1 MCLAIPGKIIS
12 INDTKETIFRS
23 GEISFDGVIREV
35 NLAAVPEAR
44 VGDYVLIH
52 VGMAITVVDEEE
64 AEKSLALFRQ
74 MDDKSPE
81 DL

>member
-1 MCLAIPGKIIS
+1 MCLAIPGKIIT
-12 INDTKETIFRS
+12 INGTEEAIFRS

-52 VGMAITVVDEEE
+52 VGMAIAVVDEEE

-74 MDDKSPE
+74 MEDESPE
-81 DL
+81 D

>member
-12 INDTKETIFRS
+12 IKDTEEAIFRS
-23 GEISFDGVIREV
+23 GEIYFDGVIREV

-52 VGMAITVVDEEE
+52 VGMAIAVVDEEE

-74 MDDKSPE
+74 LEDESPE
-81 DL
+81 EL

>member
-12 INDTKETIFRS
+12 INDAEESIFRT
-23 GEISFDGVIREV
+23 GEISFDGVIRDV

-44 VGDYVLIH
+44 VGDFVLIH
-52 VGMAITVVDEEE
+52 VGMAITVIDEEE

-74 MDDKSPE
+74 MEDESPE
-81 DL
+81 GL

>member
-1 MCLAIPGKIIS
+1 MCLAIPGRIIS
-12 INDTKETIFRS
+12 INDTKEAIFRS

-52 VGMAITVVDEEE
+52 VGMAITVVDEDE

-74 MDDKSPE
+74 MEDKSPE